1 MIRKAYNTVRSSVR
15 PNFTDNTPTI
25 APRGR
30 IPPALRRMAATLART
45 DWQRLFQTA
54 ARSLILFCTAV
65 DAAALAGYV
74 RLFGFGAL
82 VAVGQFLTACCFL
95 AVASI
100 TDEDGTILLMGG
112 LSILLTLTF

>member
-1 MIRKAYNTVRSSVR
+1 MIRKAYNTHARLSVR
-15 PNFTDNTPTI
+15 DDLTDTKPT
-25 APRGR
+25 RGR
-30 IPPALRRMAATLART
+30 IPPALRRAAALLARV

-54 ARSLILFCTAV
+54 ARSLTLFCTAV

-95 AVASI
+95 AVAFL
-100 TDEDGTILLMGG
+100 TDEDGIVLLMGG